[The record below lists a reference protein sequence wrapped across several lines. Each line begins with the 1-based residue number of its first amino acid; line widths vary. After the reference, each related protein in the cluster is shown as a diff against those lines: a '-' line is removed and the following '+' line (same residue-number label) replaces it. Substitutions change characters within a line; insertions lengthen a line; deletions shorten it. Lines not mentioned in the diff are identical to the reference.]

1 VDNKKVLLKMVK
13 TLAVD
18 LQNIQQRGAGYYS
31 AAPFV
36 DRYNRL
42 LEKTKMIFEKEDS
55 VLIATFPILEDTP
68 SVDPSDKMKVVQ
80 RVMIEIGQLIA
91 YIEASIE

>member
-1 VDNKKVLLKMVK
+1 MDNKKVLLKMVK

-42 LEKTKMIFEKEDS
+42 LEKTRIIFEKEDN
-55 VLIATFPILEDTP
+55 VLIATFPNLEDTS
-68 SVDPSDKMKVVQ
+68 SVDPSDKMKVIQKVI
-80 RVMIEIGQLIA
+80 IEVGQLIA
-91 YIEASIE
+91 YIEAGME

>member
-1 VDNKKVLLKMVK
+1 MVK

-36 DRYNRL
+36 DRYNKL
-42 LEKTKMIFEKEDS
+42 LEKTRAIFEKEDKL
-55 VLIATFPILEDTP
+55 LIATFRDLEDTS
-68 SVDPSDKMKVVQ
+68 SVDPSDKMKVIQ
-80 RVMIEIGQLIA
+80 RVMIEVGQLIA
-91 YIEASIE
+91 YIEAGME

>member
-1 VDNKKVLLKMVK
+1 MVK

-36 DRYNRL
+36 DRYNKL
-42 LEKTKMIFEKEDS
+42 LEKTRAIFEKEDKL
-55 VLIATFPILEDTP
+55 LIATFPDLEDTS
-68 SVDPSDKMKVVQ
+68 SVDPSDKMKVIQ
-80 RVMIEIGQLIA
+80 RVMIEVGQLIA
-91 YIEASIE
+91 YIEAGME

>member
-1 VDNKKVLLKMVK
+1 MDNKKVLLKMVK

-36 DRYNRL
+36 DRYNKL
-42 LEKTKMIFEKEDS
+42 LEKTKVIFEEDNI
-55 VLIATFPILEDTP
+55 LITTFLTLEDTS
-68 SVDPSDKMKVVQ
+68 SVDPSDKMKVIQ
-80 RVMIEIGQLIA
+80 RVIIEIGQLIA
-91 YIEASIE
+91 YIEASME